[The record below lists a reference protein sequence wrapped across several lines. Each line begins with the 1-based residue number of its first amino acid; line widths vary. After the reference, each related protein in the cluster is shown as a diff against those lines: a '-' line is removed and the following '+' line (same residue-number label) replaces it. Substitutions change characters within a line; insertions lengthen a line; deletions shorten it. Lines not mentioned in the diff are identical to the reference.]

1 MRLITDSGNN
11 WMGTCFFPGTIKT
24 RGILATDPAFK
35 VKEPRDEV
43 PFCYYV
49 ISLSSDFH
57 L

>member
-1 MRLITDSGNN
+1 MRLITAVGWELD
-11 WMGTCFFPGTIKT
+11 FPGMIKT
-24 RGILATDPAFK
+24 RGILATDTAFK
-35 VKEPRDEV
+35 VKEPRDEA